1 MVLFSNM
8 LTLASPQRKKTAT
21 LLAFMLI
28 PLSGLVTDI
37 YLPSFP
43 AMARDLGLLE
53 KNIQLTLSCFLLSYG
68 IGQLFI
74 GSLLDSI
81 GRYKPSLIALI
92 ILVISSV
99 LIGISR
105 DLFIICFLRVI
116 QGFSIAT
123 IVVAK
128 RAFFVDLYSGDKL
141 KHYLS
146 YFTIAW
152 SCGPIV
158 APFLGGYLEKA
169 FGWQSNF
176 YFLAFYAL
184 LLFVLELMYS
194 GETLAVKKPFKGL
207 EVLQIYKMMLSSG
220 NFVLGILILGLSYS
234 VVMVFSM
241 AGPFIIEHTFNFNA
255 VTIGYC
261 ALLLGV
267 SWMIG
272 GLLGKKSIHWNFR
285 AKVIGFALFQLFLI
299 GVMIGIGQYYQNLP
313 LLMFFAFIIHIC
325 SGFIFN
331 VYFTRSMIAFPNNAG
346 IAGGLLGGL
355 IYVLTSILSYVVSST
370 GSLKTQNDIAW
381 RYLSMSVLLFLVILL
396 WMRLRDKRVS

>member
-1 MVLFSNM
+1 M
-8 LTLASPQRKKTAT
+8 LIEASAPRKKLAT
-21 LLAFMLI
+21 ILAFMLI
-28 PLSGLVTDI
+28 PLSGMVTDI

-92 ILVISSV
+92 ILVVSS
-99 LIGISR
+99 LSIGVSR
-105 DLFIICFLRVI
+105 DLFVICFLRVI
-116 QGFSIAT
+116 QGFSIAA
-123 IVVAK
+123 IVVSK
-128 RAFFVDLYSGDKL
+128 RAFFVDLYSGDRL
-141 KHYLS
+141 KYYLS

-158 APFLGGYLEKA
+158 APFLGGYLEKH

-176 YFLAFYAL
+176 YFLALYAL
-184 LLFVLELMYS
+184 LMFVLELLYS
-194 GETLAVKKPFKGL
+194 GETLAAKKPFKGL
-207 EVLQIYKMMLSSG
+207 EVLQVYQMMLKSG

-234 VVMVFSM
+234 IVMVFSM
-241 AGPFIIEHTFNFNA
+241 AGPFIIEHSFHFTA

-261 ALLLGV
+261 ALVLGL

-272 GLLGKKSIHWNFR
+272 GLIGKRAIHWNFK
-285 AKVIGFALFQLFLI
+285 AKVIGFALFQLLLI
-299 GVMIGIGQYYQNLP
+299 ALLLLVGQFYQNLWV
-313 LLMFFAFIIHIC
+313 LMFFAFAIHIC

-355 IYVLTSILSYVVSST
+355 IYVLTSVLSYVVSST
-370 GSLKTQNDIAW
+370 GSLQTQNDIAW
-381 RYLSMSVLLFLVILL
+381 RYLSISLLLLAVILI
-396 WMRLRDKRVS
+396 WIKIRKNNS

>member
-1 MVLFSNM
+1 M

-105 DLFIICFLRVI
+105 DLFVICFLRVV
-116 QGFSIAT
+116 QGFSIAA
-123 IVVAK
+123 IVVSK
-128 RAFFVDLYSGDKL
+128 RAFFVDLYSGDQL
-141 KHYLS
+141 KYYLS

-176 YFLAFYAL
+176 YFLALYAL
-184 LLFVLELMYS
+184 LMFALELIYS
-194 GETLAVKKPFKGL
+194 GETLATKKPFKGL
-207 EVLQIYKMMLSSG
+207 EVLQVYKMMLSSG
-220 NFVLGILILGLSYS
+220 NFVLGVFILGLSYS

-261 ALLLGV
+261 ALALGV

-272 GLLGKKSIHWNFR
+272 GLLGKRSIHWNFR
-285 AKVIGFALFQLFLI
+285 AKVIGFAFFQLLLI
-299 GVMIGIGQYYQNLP
+299 ALMLGIGQYYQNLP
-313 LLMFFAFIIHIC
+313 VLMFFAFIIHIC

-381 RYLSMSVLLFLVILL
+381 RYLCMSGLLFVVILV
-396 WMRLRDKRVS
+396 WMRIRTKKIVD